1 MGTQTQTINVRKILL
16 FDSFNMP
23 KRSKEREY
31 KIGCHPIKAVVNQW
45 LTNVTRKVINSNVP
59 WAFVLESEATLT
71 IQSLTQQSTLQ
82 GSTTNHT
89 IRIRQ
94 KMA

>member
-1 MGTQTQTINVRKILL
+1 
-16 FDSFNMP
+16 MP
-23 KRSKEREY
+23 KRRKEDGY

-82 GSTTNHT
+82 GSPSNVEGEYQNL
-89 IRIRQ
+89 RLG
-94 KMA
+94 